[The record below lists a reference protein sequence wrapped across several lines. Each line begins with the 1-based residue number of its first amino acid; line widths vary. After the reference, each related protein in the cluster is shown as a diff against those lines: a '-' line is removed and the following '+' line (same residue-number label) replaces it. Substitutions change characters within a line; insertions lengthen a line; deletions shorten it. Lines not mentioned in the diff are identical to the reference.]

1 MLRILLWCLAIK
13 ITISIPWN
21 LACLLGEIAGNRKGE

>member
-1 MLRILLWCLAIK
+1 MRILLWCLAIK

-21 LACLLGEIAGNRKGE
+21 LACLLSELNGKRKGA